1 MARGMSLS
9 VRRGLLLVSAL
20 IFAVARAQVQVPG
33 CTGCT
38 VTCGALAN
46 AMAPLTLRVACA
58 TPLGSC
64 AMCISASSSV
74 AFGLATNSSGDS
86 AGGCLSQVGLAASIL
101 GECTA
106 GSISL
111 PTATTGGTGNAVIIG
126 PTLTSPTGSIF

>member
-20 IFAVARAQVQVPG
+20 IFAVARAQAPVPG

-38 VTCGALAN
+38 VTCGGMMNAN
-46 AMAPLTLRVACA
+46 APLTLRVTCA
-58 TPLGSC
+58 TPSGGC
-64 AMCISASSSV
+64 AACIGSSSQF
-74 AFGLATNSSGDS
+74 AFDRATSSLVDS
-86 AGGCLSQVGLAASIL
+86 PGGCPSQVSLAALIL